1 MAPTTRET
9 VRPTGDRGPIVL
21 PGQRRYERYE
31 RSRPPVAGQGL
42 RLVRLLEPVSV
53 VRWAPWSAARLA
65 LPLDL
70 VSAKRRLMVLIV
82 LPMDGGI
89 EYRSNVRGD
98 RM

>member
-53 VRWAPWSAARLA
+53 VRWAPWLAARLA
-65 LPLDL
+65 LPLGL
-70 VSAKRRLMVLIV
+70 VLAKRQLTVLIV
-82 LPMDGGI
+82 LPMGGGI
-89 EYRSNVRGD
+89 EYCSNVRGD